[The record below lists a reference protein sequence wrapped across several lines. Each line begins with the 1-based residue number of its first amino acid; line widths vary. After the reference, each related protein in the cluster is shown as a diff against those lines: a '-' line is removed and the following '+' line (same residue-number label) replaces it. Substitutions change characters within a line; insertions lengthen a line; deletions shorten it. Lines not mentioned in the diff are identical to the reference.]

1 MPTFTA
7 DIFWNGGNT
16 ISVFFFYLFRLS
28 PFLDAPWKRWSCARN
43 CTMQQIFQNKMV
55 SILIIGYLAA
65 RCTPGCEVPTDSSGP
80 QRSSCSWSS
89 CCTRMTGCPWGKR
102 QTPLWPPG
110 GKNEMLL
117 HHKFYEE
124 EAFNRFMRFSSKDW
138 NVCGLNEKDSCVQNE
153 IIIYFPDYA
162 AIWVEGHVI
171 TSMRLPNNLRQT
183 GRPLLIREHKET
195 HELSHMCHIDVNEQW
210 FNHRPTIRTFFI
222 SPLSNHYSNMTWP
235 NL

>member
-1 MPTFTA
+1 MAPAGQFGVVVRVFRCDELQTGVSHKMPTFTA

-16 ISVFFFYLFRLS
+16 ILVCFFYLFRLS
-28 PFLDAPWKRWSCARN
+28 PFLDAPWKRGSCARN
-43 CTMQQIFQNKMV
+43 RTMQQIIQNKMV

-124 EAFNRFMRFSSKDW
+124 EAFSRFMRFSSKD
-138 NVCGLNEKDSCVQNE
+138 
-153 IIIYFPDYA
+153 
-162 AIWVEGHVI
+162 
-171 TSMRLPNNLRQT
+171 
-183 GRPLLIREHKET
+183 
-195 HELSHMCHIDVNEQW
+195 
-210 FNHRPTIRTFFI
+210 
-222 SPLSNHYSNMTWP
+222 
-235 NL
+235 